1 MLDKLIKQ
9 EIELKKR
16 QVLKEANGYLS
27 PKIDVEKLLN
37 DGCITA
43 DDYHRQIGTLHEEIA
58 TSGGIATDELIKRLA
73 AIPYDDFMN
82 SLKAKINNYDTNRRN
97 K

>member
-9 EIELKKR
+9 EIEPKKR

-27 PKIDVEKLLN
+27 PKIDVEKLLS

-43 DDYHRQIGTLHEEIA
+43 DDYHRQIGALHEEIA
-58 TSGGIATDELIKRLA
+58 TSATTDELIKRLA

-97 K
+97 D